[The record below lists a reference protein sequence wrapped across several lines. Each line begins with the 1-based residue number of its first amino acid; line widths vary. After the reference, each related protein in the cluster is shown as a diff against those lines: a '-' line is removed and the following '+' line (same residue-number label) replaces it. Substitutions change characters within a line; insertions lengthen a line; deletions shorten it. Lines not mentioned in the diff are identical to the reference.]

1 MKWITR
7 EHPRVDRVA
16 CPWLIERFVDKQA
29 EFIYVPT
36 DQVAAEA
43 QRRGATPYDVKDAE
57 LGHQG
62 PECSFDA
69 FVNQYALA
77 SDPAMA
83 YMAKVIRGAD
93 TDDKAITPESSGVE
107 ALLDGVRAIH
117 YPDDQAQRIASY
129 PVLDALYAYCR
140 ERTSSGG
147 RTPRKVT

>member
-1 MKWITR
+1 MEWITR

-16 CPWLIERFVDKQA
+16 CPWLIARYIDNAA

-43 QRRGATPYDVKDAE
+43 QKRGATPYDIKDAE
-57 LGHQG
+57 LGHHG
-62 PECSFDA
+62 AECSFDA
-69 FVNQYALA
+69 FVHAYGLG

-93 TDDKAITPESSGVE
+93 TDDKTLTPESPGVE
-107 ALLDGVRAIH
+107 ALLDGVRLTYA
-117 YPDDQAQRIASY
+117 PDDQAQRIASY

-140 ERTSSGG
+140 ELTSSGG